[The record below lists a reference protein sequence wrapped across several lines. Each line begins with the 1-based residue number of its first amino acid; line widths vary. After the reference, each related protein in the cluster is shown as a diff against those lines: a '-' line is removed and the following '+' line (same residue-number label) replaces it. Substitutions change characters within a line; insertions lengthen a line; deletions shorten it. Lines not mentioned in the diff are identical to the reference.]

1 MPGRASRRTHTI
13 TSDSII
19 HIAYY
24 DCVLWTKRAWHIDRD
39 QNHTV
44 GIVPSPTPLSC
55 FASSSFPTTLGEACR
70 CSSVGTSSLSLSL
83 AVKLIGVKAFRPECC
98 YCCWLRVY
106 CSYISSL
113 IRYLSFFFT
122 FFYSSRFF
130 FSRFIALTLFISST
144 EKFRRQ
150 WGYIYR
156 HIKGDDVTKPEKK
169 VKPKPKPDSFIFL
182 FFILWLRV
190 FKVIFF
196 SNP

>member
-1 MPGRASRRTHTI
+1 MTYRQRSEPYSWYSTISNPSLLFCLFVFPYHTRR
-13 TSDSII
+13 
-19 HIAYY
+19 
-24 DCVLWTKRAWHIDRD
+24 
-39 QNHTV
+39 
-44 GIVPSPTPLSC
+44 GLSL
-55 FASSSFPTTLGEACR
+55 FLR
-70 CSSVGTSSLSLSL
+70 RHQLSLSL